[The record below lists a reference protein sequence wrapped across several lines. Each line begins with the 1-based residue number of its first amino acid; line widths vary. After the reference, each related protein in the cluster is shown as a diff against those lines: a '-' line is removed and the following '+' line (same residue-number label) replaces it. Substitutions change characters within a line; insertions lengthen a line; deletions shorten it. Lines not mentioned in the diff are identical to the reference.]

1 MSETVIDIKPKGV
14 EPLTRGQKAW
24 ATRKANEAKKKTEA
38 PVEFKKVTGAE
49 QEEAPGRKLLD
60 VEDIIK
66 LNLQDLINYAEG
78 LKVETYSKTRAD
90 ILVEL
95 GVTQRKGGKI
105 FVRPQ
110 PSAERL
116 RYLIERNY
124 IIPMN
129 TIFPEDSFDDWLK
142 IVAEEPMAFN
152 GADLSD
158 KTGEIVHT
166 LKAQNVCVCGA
177 KVDIPTH
184 PETGD
189 PFPVMMCEGMPGT
202 IRRNGKIMEVRKCIG
217 TDRFRKFMFHKIPQ
231 WEG

>member
-1 MSETVIDIKPKGV
+1 MPETK
-14 EPLTRGQKAW
+14 ELTRGQKAW
-24 ATRKANEAKKKTEA
+24 ATRKANAAKKENA
-38 PVEFKKVTGAE
+38 QNVDIPVEFKKVTAAE
-49 QEEAPGRKLLD
+49 QAEAPSRKLLD
-60 VEDIIK
+60 IADILK
-66 LNLQDLINYAEG
+66 LNMQDLVNYAESI
-78 LKVETYSKTRAD
+78 KIDTYSKTRAD

-124 IIPMN
+124 TIPMN
-129 TIFPEDSFDDWLK
+129 TIFPESSFDDWLK

-166 LKAQNVCVCGA
+166 LTVQNVCVCGA
-177 KVDIPTH
+177 KVDFPTH

-189 PFPVMMCEGMPGT
+189 PYPVMMCEGTPGT
-202 IRRNGKIMEVRKCIG
+202 IKRDGKFLEVRKCIG
-217 TDRFRKFMFHKIPQ
+217 TDRFRKFVWHKIPEQ
-231 WEG
+231 ED